1 MSTDLAESPTLASTT
16 SDPAAAAYL
25 ARRSVAPQ
33 WRAFV
38 RALVET
44 LDEHL
49 DQQGRHALMRAIGAR
64 MAGSLPL
71 GYAGTLTELEGRI
84 NDALASADWG
94 FCTIAFDSHGH
105 RLILTHGAAP
115 AVGAG
120 GDTDGGWAGAV
131 LEGLYATWLAAQP
144 GADPAL
150 KPHLVRWAPG
160 EAVLHYGA
168 V

>member
-1 MSTDLAESPTLASTT
+1 MSTDLAERPPADASGSP
-16 SDPAAAAYL
+16 DAAAYL

-49 DQQGRHALMRAIGAR
+49 DEEGRQALMRAIGTR

-71 GYAGTLTELEGRI
+71 GYADTLGELEGRI
-84 NDALASADWG
+84 NDALASAEWG
-94 FCTIAFDSHGH
+94 FCRIAYDSHGH

-120 GDTDGGWAGAV
+120 GDSDGAWAGAV
-131 LEGLYATWLAAQP
+131 LEGLYGAWLAGQP
-144 GADPAL
+144 GANGTL
-150 KPHLVRWAPG
+150 KPRLVRWVPG
-160 EAVLHYGA
+160 EAVLHYEA
-168 V
+168 A